1 MCFIGFLT
9 VNSVHQ
15 CLHYKPWAGGYK
27 MKKELAPGLPRG
39 LRGGPCENLY
49 NQRLDARRSPSRL
62 VWLWLGFNL
71 THILFSFK
79 DFSPFYFFN
88 FGVKKRTCKL
98 DEPNLYLM
106 HKCAKKNI
114 KWII

>member
-9 VNSVHQ
+9 VNFVHQ

-27 MKKELAPGLPRG
+27 MKKKELAPGLPRG

-79 DFSPFYFFN
+79 DFSPFYFLILLLRRELVN
-88 FGVKKRTCKL
+88 
-98 DEPNLYLM
+98 
-106 HKCAKKNI
+106 
-114 KWII
+114 